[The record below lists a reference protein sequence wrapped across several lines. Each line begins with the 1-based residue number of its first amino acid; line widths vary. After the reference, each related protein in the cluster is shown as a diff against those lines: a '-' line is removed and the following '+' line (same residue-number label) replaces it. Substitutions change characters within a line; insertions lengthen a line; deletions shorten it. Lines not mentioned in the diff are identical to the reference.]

1 MLCHRNDIFRR
12 IEAERAKYKKALVEI
27 SLVTGTKVCQRALW
41 SWKPEGD
48 PSDWMVTNL
57 DSPKIL
63 LEIEDDENTSAI
75 AVGDVTG
82 NGRAELCTGGRD
94 GVLRLYDANRS
105 EVAFLAHHDAGG
117 SILSIKIADANN
129 DGLMEIVIGR
139 AAGPNETAGTAGTVQ
154 IFRYAPSGQLEL
166 LGEYAVDRFVTT
178 VYVTDVTGDEKNE
191 ILVGGSD
198 STLRILRMDPENS
211 ITEFAKHQLED
222 MPLAIG
228 TCDVIGD
235 EIEEI
240 VTGNRDKTLRVFKVR
255 DHSVDQVEVLQLT
268 SPVISVAAGDIL
280 GDRKM
285 ELGVVT
291 HDGSIRVYRNEESKM
306 ELFSTL
312 ENVKA
317 LSVRIEEIN
326 ADHQDEVVVA
336 TSDHKIR
343 VYNMYMAD
351 LNELAS
357 IDIGKKILALNVGDA
372 GGDGR
377 KEIQV
382 GISGAPLKIIEG
394 LYKIIPTFEVSPEAK
409 TGTLLKGKLTVYNVC
424 DQPVTGITG
433 KIYHFPKD
441 HMEVE
446 PQQLRFDLAPGESKT
461 VEIELAPK
469 EEGTVIIR
477 PIVLMWTD
485 ASGQVKQV
493 TTPETAILVEKGA
506 ATAAPAAV
514 APVSIE
520 PMEPA
525 TSQDETVEETPFGQV
540 VGTGFGEVSASRE
553 KAEEILKTTM
563 AEDASDSLKAAEELL
578 DQLFGGEEAA
588 ASMTAIDDVDKML
601 EEPTPAE
608 TTAAAMVSDT
618 QSALVSEIRSRPPKP
633 PKPGVATDA
642 YSYLFK
648 TMVIGEGAVGKTTLV
663 NRYVT
668 GVFERDYKTTI
679 GSQFA
684 VKLTHISP
692 PESEYAVG
700 IKLQAWDVAGQARFK
715 AVRKMYYSGAAGII
729 LVFDVTRRRSFTELA
744 KWVAE
749 ADESIG
755 TRVPMICVGNKTDLP
770 DRAVP
775 SDEAKRWAEDQGFL
789 YMESSA
795 KTGEGVADMFTVLA
809 EVMWREA
816 RRQMECKRSNM

>member
-1 MLCHRNDIFRR
+1 M
-12 IEAERAKYKKALVEI
+12 
-27 SLVTGTKVCQRALW
+27 G
-41 SWKPEGD
+41 
-48 PSDWMVTNL
+48 
-57 DSPKIL
+57 SPKVL
-63 LEIEDDENTSAI
+63 FEIEDDESTSAI

-82 NGRAELCTGGRD
+82 NGTAELCTGGRD
-94 GVLRLYDANRS
+94 GVLRLYDANKS
-105 EVAFLAHHDAGG
+105 EIAFLAQHDVGG

-129 DGLMEIVIGR
+129 DGQMELVIGR
-139 AAGPNETAGTAGTVQ
+139 AIGPGEKAGEAGTVQ
-154 IFRYAPSGQLEL
+154 VYRYAPSGQLEL
-166 LGEYAVDRFVTT
+166 LAHFPVDRFVTT

-198 STLRILRMDPENS
+198 STLRILQMDTANN
-211 ITEFAKHQLED
+211 ITQFVNHKLDD
-222 MPLAIG
+222 MPIAIG

-240 VTGNRDKTLRVFKVR
+240 VTGNRDRTLRVFKVR
-255 DHSVDQVEVLQLT
+255 NHSVDQIEVIELP
-268 SPVISVAAGDIL
+268 SPVISVAAGDVL

-291 HDGSIRVYRNEESKM
+291 HDGSVRIYRNEESKLD
-306 ELFSTL
+306 LFSKL
-312 ENVKA
+312 EDVKA
-317 LSVRIEEIN
+317 LSIRIEELN
-326 ADHQDEVVVA
+326 ADHQDEIVVA
-336 TSDHKIR
+336 TSDFKINF
-343 VYNMYMAD
+343 YSLHMAD

-357 IDIGKKILALNVGDA
+357 VDIGKKILAINVGDA

-377 KEIQV
+377 KEVQV
-382 GISGAPLKIIEG
+382 GVSDGPLKVLEG
-394 LYKIIPTFEVSPEAK
+394 LYKIIPTFEVSPETK
-409 TGTLLKGKLTVYNVC
+409 TGAELRGKVTVYNVS
-424 DQPVTGITG
+424 DQPISGVSG
-433 KIYHFPKD
+433 KIYWFPKD
-441 HMEVE
+441 HMEVD
-446 PQQLRFDLAPGESKT
+446 PQQLRFDLAPGENKC
-461 VEIELAPK
+461 VEVRLTPK
-469 EEGTVIIR
+469 EEGTVIVR

-485 ASGQVKQV
+485 ATGKVRQV

-506 ATAAPAAV
+506 AVAAPAAV
-514 APVSIE
+514 APVPIE
-520 PMEPA
+520 PTETYEPPVL
-525 TSQDETVEETPFGQV
+525 TEESPFGPV
-540 VGTGFGEVSASRE
+540 VGTGFGTSEVRDKAS
-553 KAEEILKTTM
+553 EILHTTM
-563 AEDASDSLKAAEELL
+563 AQDSAESLKAAEELL
-578 DQLFGGEEAA
+578 DQLFGADESSAA
-588 ASMTAIDDVDKML
+588 MAEIDDIEAL
-601 EEPTPAE
+601 AAEPTPEE
-608 TTAAAMVSDT
+608 TVTAAVVSDVES
-618 QSALVSEIRSRPPKP
+618 QLISEIRTRRPKP
-633 PKPGVATDA
+633 PQPGTAAD
-642 YSYLFK
+642 SYQFLFK

-692 PESEYAVG
+692 PEREYSTG

-729 LVFDVTRRRSFTELA
+729 LVFDVTRRRSFTELS
-744 KWVAE
+744 KWVQE

-755 TRVPMICVGNKTDLP
+755 VRVPMVCVGNKTDLP

-816 RRQMECKRSNM
+816 RKHQEDKKSRM

>member
-1 MLCHRNDIFRR
+1 MG
-12 IEAERAKYKKALVEI
+12 A
-27 SLVTGTKVCQRALW
+27 
-41 SWKPEGD
+41 
-48 PSDWMVTNL
+48 
-57 DSPKIL
+57 PKIL
-63 LEIEDDENTSAI
+63 FEIDDDESTSAI

-82 NGRAELCTGGRD
+82 SGKSQLCSGGRD
-94 GVLRLYDANRS
+94 GVLRLYDANVG
-105 EVAFLAHHDAGG
+105 EVSFLAQHDVGG

-129 DGLMEIVIGR
+129 DGQMELVIGR
-139 AAGPNETAGTAGTVQ
+139 AVGAGETPGVAGTVQ
-154 IFRYAPSGQLEL
+154 VYRYAPSGQLEL
-166 LGEYAVDRFVTT
+166 LNEFAVDRFVTT
-178 VYVTDVTGDEKNE
+178 VYVTDVTGDERNE

-198 STLRILRMDPENS
+198 STLRILQMDSSNN
-211 ITEFAKHQLED
+211 ITEFVKHQLED
-222 MPLAIG
+222 MPIAIG

-240 VTGNRDKTLRVFKVR
+240 VVGNRDKTLRIFKVK
-255 DHSVDQVEVLQLT
+255 DHSVEQIEALKLP
-268 SPVISVAAGDIL
+268 SPVISVAAGDVL

-291 HDGSIRVYRNEESKM
+291 HDGSIRIYRNEESKID
-306 ELFSTL
+306 LFSTL
-312 ENVKA
+312 ENVNA

-343 VYNMYMAD
+343 VYSLYMAD
-351 LNELAS
+351 LKELATV
-357 IDIGKKILALNVGDA
+357 DIGKKILSLNVGDA

-382 GISGAPLKIIEG
+382 GVSEGPLKVIEG
-394 LYKIIPTFEVSPEAK
+394 LYKIIPVFEVNPEAK
-409 TGTLLKGKLTVYNVC
+409 TGTTLQGKLSVYNVC
-424 DQPVTGITG
+424 DETISGITG
-433 KIYHFPKD
+433 KIYHFPRD
-441 HMEVE
+441 HMEVQ
-446 PQQLRFDLAPGESKT
+446 PQQLKFDLGPGECST
-461 VEIELAPK
+461 IDVQLVPK
-469 EEGTVIIR
+469 AEGTVIIR

-485 ASGQVKQV
+485 PSGQVKQV
-493 TTPETAILVEKGA
+493 TTPETAILVEASG
-506 ATAAPAAV
+506 ATAAAAEI
-514 APVSIE
+514 APVPVE
-520 PMEPA
+520 P
-525 TSQDETVEETPFGQV
+525 TETFEVPEETGESPFGPV
-540 VGTGFGEVSASRE
+540 VGTGFGEVSSEQRDKAAS
-553 KAEEILKTTM
+553 ILQATM
-563 AEDASDSLKAAEELL
+563 SEDASDSLKAAEELL
-578 DQLFGGEEAA
+578 DQLFGAEETSAA
-588 ASMTAIDDVDKML
+588 MTEIDDVEKLMA
-601 EEPTPAE
+601 EPTPAE
-608 TTAAAMVSDT
+608 TAVSAVVSDT
-618 QSALVSEIRSRPPKP
+618 ESALVAEIRTRSPKP
-633 PKPGVATDA
+633 PKPGVAPDS

-684 VKLTHISP
+684 VKLTHVSP
-692 PESEYAVG
+692 PEVDYGVG

-744 KWVAE
+744 KWVEE

-755 TRVPMICVGNKTDLP
+755 IRVPMICVGNKTDLP

-775 SDEAKRWAEDQGFL
+775 SDEAKKWAEDQGFL

-816 RRQMECKRSNM
+816 RRAMEQKKTEM

>member
-1 MLCHRNDIFRR
+1 M
-12 IEAERAKYKKALVEI
+12 
-27 SLVTGTKVCQRALW
+27 GTPKVLF
-41 SWKPEGD
+41 
-48 PSDWMVTNL
+48 
-57 DSPKIL
+57 
-63 LEIEDDENTSAI
+63 EIEDDESTSAI

-82 NGRAELCTGGRD
+82 NGTAELCTGGRD

-105 EVAFLAHHDAGG
+105 DVAFLAQHDVGG

-129 DGLMEIVIGR
+129 DGQMELIIGR
-139 AAGPNETAGTAGTVQ
+139 AIGSGEKPGEAGTVQ
-154 IFRYAPSGQLEL
+154 VFRYAPSGQLEL
-166 LGEYAVDRFVTT
+166 IAQHPVDRFVTA

-198 STLRILRMDPENS
+198 STLRILQMDTANNL
-211 ITEFAKHQLED
+211 TEFIKHQLDD
-222 MPLAIG
+222 MPIAIG

-240 VTGNRDKTLRVFKVR
+240 VTGNRDRTLRIFKVR
-255 DHSVDQVEVLQLT
+255 DHSVEQIEVIELP
-268 SPVISVAAGDIL
+268 SPVISVAAGDVL

-291 HDGSIRVYRNEESKM
+291 HDGSIRIYRNEESKLD
-306 ELFSTL
+306 LFSKL
-312 ENVKA
+312 DNVNA
-317 LSVRIEEIN
+317 LSIRIEELN

-336 TSDHKIR
+336 TSDFKVNYYSLH
-343 VYNMYMAD
+343 MAD
-351 LNELAS
+351 LNQLAS
-357 IDIGKKILALNVGDA
+357 VDIGRKILAINVGDA

-377 KEIQV
+377 KEVQV
-382 GISGAPLKIIEG
+382 GISDAPLKVIEG
-394 LYKIIPTFEVSPEAK
+394 LYKIIPTFAVSPEAK
-409 TGTLLKGKLTVYNVC
+409 TGTELSGKVTVYNVC
-424 DQPVTGITG
+424 DQPINGVSG
-433 KIYHFPKD
+433 KIYWFPKD
-441 HMEVE
+441 HMDVD
-446 PQQLRFDLAPGESKT
+446 PQQLRFDLAPGESKSID
-461 VEIELAPK
+461 VRLIPR
-469 EEGTVIIR
+469 EEGTVIVR

-485 ASGQVKQV
+485 TTGQVRQV
-493 TTPETAILVEKGA
+493 TTPETAVLVEKGA
-506 ATAAPAAV
+506 AVAAPAAV
-514 APVSIE
+514 APVHV
-520 PMEPA
+520 EPA
-525 TSQDETVEETPFGQV
+525 ESFKPTIIEEESPFGPV
-540 VGTGFGEVSASRE
+540 VGTGFGDTASKE
-553 KAEEILKTTM
+553 KAAEILQTTM
-563 AEDASDSLKAAEELL
+563 SSDGSESLKAAEELL
-578 DQLFGGEEAA
+578 DQLFGAEETSAEMA
-588 ASMTAIDDVDKML
+588 AIDDIEAL
-601 EEPTPAE
+601 AAEPTPE
-608 TTAAAMVSDT
+608 EVVVTAAVSDVES
-618 QSALVSEIRSRPPKP
+618 QLISEIKSRRPKAP
-633 PKPGVATDA
+633 QPGTAPD
-642 YSYLFK
+642 SYQFLFK

-692 PESEYAVG
+692 PEKEYATG

-744 KWVAE
+744 KWVQE

-775 SDEAKRWAEDQGFL
+775 SDEAKRWSEDQGFL

-809 EVMWREA
+809 EIMWREA
-816 RRQMECKRSNM
+816 RKHHDEKKV